1 MMRYHDH
8 TKGHTNPIRLLCEAY
23 SLCLGLAEGK
33 AHSFYSFNKAK
44 IWSKIFP
51 VGESY
56 SCFEK
61 IFECGKK
68 MNEHFKIIQPSSLLS
83 RPPLLNLNRDSTFLR
98 EQTASKTLALIT
110 ALQMGTNR
118 CCQLSM
124 SLIHLMNQDLSRI
137 CYFSSKS

>member
-1 MMRYHDH
+1 MRYHDH

-33 AHSFYSFNKAK
+33 AHSFYSFKIAK

-68 MNEHFKIIQPSSLLS
+68 NEWTFQDNTTKLPIIQATSIKFKQGFYLLKGV
-83 RPPLLNLNRDSTFLR
+83 DSF
-98 EQTASKTLALIT
+98 
-110 ALQMGTNR
+110 
-118 CCQLSM
+118 
-124 SLIHLMNQDLSRI
+124 
-137 CYFSSKS
+137 